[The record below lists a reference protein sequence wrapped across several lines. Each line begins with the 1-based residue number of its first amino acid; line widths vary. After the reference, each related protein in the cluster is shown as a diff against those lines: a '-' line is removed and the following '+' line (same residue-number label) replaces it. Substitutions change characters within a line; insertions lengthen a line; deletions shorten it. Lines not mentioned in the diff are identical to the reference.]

1 MERRCVVVL
10 DEGTPLFV
18 QIAEQIA
25 DDIVDGALAEGA
37 RVPSTNELA
46 AFHRINPATAGKG
59 INVLVD
65 SGVVEKRRGLG
76 MFVAAGARGRLR
88 AERRARFA
96 EQFVVPMIAEAR
108 RLGLDTPTLIT
119 LIQESRLTNGG
130 MTA

>member
-1 MERRCVVVL
+1 MTAL

-65 SGVVEKRRGLG
+65 SGVVEKKRGLG
-76 MFVAAGARGRLR
+76 MFVAKGARDRLR
-88 AERRARFA
+88 SERRARFA
-96 EQFVVPMIAEAR
+96 EQYVVPMLAEAR
-108 RLGLDTPTLIT
+108 RLDLDPATVIT
-119 LIQESRLTNGG
+119 LIHESGRTNGG

>member
-1 MERRCVVVL
+1 MTAL

-65 SGVVEKRRGLG
+65 SGVVEKKRGLG
-76 MFVAAGARGRLR
+76 MFVAKGARDRLR
-88 AERRARFA
+88 SERRARFA
-96 EQFVVPMIAEAR
+96 EQYVVPMLAEAR
-108 RLGLDTPTLIT
+108 RLDLDPATVISLIH
-119 LIQESRLTNGG
+119 ESGRTNGG

>member
-1 MERRCVVVL
+1 VIVF

-25 DDIVDGALAEGA
+25 DDIVDGGLAEGA

-59 INVLVD
+59 IKVLVD
-65 SGVVEKRRGLG
+65 SGVVEKKRGLG
-76 MFVAAGARGRLR
+76 MFVAPGARDRLR
-88 AERRARFA
+88 SERRARFA
-96 EQFVVPMIAEAR
+96 EQYVLPMLAEAN
-108 RLGLDTPTLIT
+108 RLDLDTPTLIA
-119 LIQESRLTNGG
+119 LIQESRLRSGG

>member
-1 MERRCVVVL
+1 ML
-10 DEGTPLFV
+10 GEGTPIFV

-59 INVLVD
+59 INMLVD
-65 SGVVEKRRGLG
+65 SGAVEKKRGLG
-76 MFVAAGARGRLR
+76 MFVARGAQDRLR
-88 AERRARFA
+88 SERRARFA
-96 EQFVVPMIAEAR
+96 QQYVVPMLAEAR
-108 RLGLDTPTLIT
+108 RLDLGTSTIIALIRESGLT
-119 LIQESRLTNGG
+119 SGG

>member
-1 MERRCVVVL
+1 ML
-10 DEGTPLFV
+10 DEGTPIFV

-59 INVLVD
+59 INMLVD
-65 SGVVEKRRGLG
+65 TGALEKKRGLG
-76 MFVAAGARGRLR
+76 MFVAQGARDRLR
-88 AERRARFA
+88 SERRARFA
-96 EQFVVPMIAEAR
+96 EQYVVPMLAEAH
-108 RLGLDTPTLIT
+108 RLDLDTSTLIG
-119 LIQESRLTNGG
+119 LIRESGLRNGG

>member
-1 MERRCVVVL
+1 ML

-65 SGVVEKRRGLG
+65 SGVVEKKRGLG
-76 MFVAAGARGRLR
+76 MFVAKGARDRLR
-88 AERRARFA
+88 SERRARFA
-96 EQFVVPMIAEAR
+96 EQYVVPMLAEAR
-108 RLGLDTPTLIT
+108 RLDLDAATVIT
-119 LIQESRLTNGG
+119 LINESGRSNGG